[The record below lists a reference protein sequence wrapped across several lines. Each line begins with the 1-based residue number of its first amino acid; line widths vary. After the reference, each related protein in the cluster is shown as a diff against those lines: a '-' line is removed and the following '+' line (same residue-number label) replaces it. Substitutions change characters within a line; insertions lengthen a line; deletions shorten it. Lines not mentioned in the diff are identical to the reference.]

1 MDNNQI
7 YHFVKVKTKGDEDS
21 KGTWLLEADSLRVI
35 NEHFKKYVGAEI
47 KQGMKEIISRI
58 NGKVGHY
65 TNSFASTV
73 DTIMQF
79 GEKPYL
85 VIATELEFED
95 VNINYSNLKDYVGY
109 NKDGE
114 LYHSDVMSFMIKN
127 ELFVEN
133 ELKEYLYPLFEE
145 EKRKIIE
152 RELAEYERIKN
163 KYNLN

>member
-1 MDNNQI
+1 MIDIDFNKVIHGEQILFNKCKGKTIKDTYIGNEILCIIFDDNS
-7 YHFVKVKTKGDEDS
+7 FVY
-21 KGTWLLEADSLRVI
+21 LEEYDDYG
-35 NEHFKKYVGAEI
+35 N
-47 KQGMKEIISRI
+47 ISR
-58 NGKVGHY
+58 
-65 TNSFASTV
+65 
-73 DTIMQF
+73 
-79 GEKPYL
+79 
-85 VIATELEFED
+85 FED

-114 LYHSDVMSFMIKN
+114 LYHSDVTSFMIKN

>member
-1 MDNNQI
+1 MIDIDFNKVMHGEQILFNKCKGKTIKDAYIGNEILCIIFDDNS
-7 YHFVKVKTKGDEDS
+7 FVY
-21 KGTWLLEADSLRVI
+21 LEEYDDYG
-35 NEHFKKYVGAEI
+35 N
-47 KQGMKEIISRI
+47 ISR
-58 NGKVGHY
+58 
-65 TNSFASTV
+65 
-73 DTIMQF
+73 
-79 GEKPYL
+79 
-85 VIATELEFED
+85 FED

>member
-1 MDNNQI
+1 MIDIDFNKVIHGEQILFNKCKGKTIKDTYIGNEILCIIFDDNS
-7 YHFVKVKTKGDEDS
+7 FVY
-21 KGTWLLEADSLRVI
+21 LEEYDDYG
-35 NEHFKKYVGAEI
+35 N
-47 KQGMKEIISRI
+47 ISR
-58 NGKVGHY
+58 
-65 TNSFASTV
+65 
-73 DTIMQF
+73 
-79 GEKPYL
+79 
-85 VIATELEFED
+85 FEN

>member
-1 MDNNQI
+1 MIDIDFNKVIHGEQILFNKCKGKTIKDTYIGNEILCIIFDDNS
-7 YHFVKVKTKGDEDS
+7 FVY
-21 KGTWLLEADSLRVI
+21 LEEYDDYG
-35 NEHFKKYVGAEI
+35 N
-47 KQGMKEIISRI
+47 ISR
-58 NGKVGHY
+58 
-65 TNSFASTV
+65 
-73 DTIMQF
+73 
-79 GEKPYL
+79 
-85 VIATELEFED
+85 FEN
-95 VNINYSNLKDYVGY
+95 VNINYSNLKDYVAY

>member
-1 MDNNQI
+1 MIDIDFNKVIHGEQILFNKCKGKTIKDTYIGNEILCIIFDDNS
-7 YHFVKVKTKGDEDS
+7 FVY
-21 KGTWLLEADSLRVI
+21 LEEYDDYG
-35 NEHFKKYVGAEI
+35 N
-47 KQGMKEIISRI
+47 ISR
-58 NGKVGHY
+58 
-65 TNSFASTV
+65 
-73 DTIMQF
+73 F
-79 GEKPYL
+79 G
-85 VIATELEFED
+85 D

>member
-1 MDNNQI
+1 MIDIDFNKVIHGEQILFNKCKGKTIKDTYIGNEILCIIFDDNS
-7 YHFVKVKTKGDEDS
+7 FVY
-21 KGTWLLEADSLRVI
+21 LEEYDDYG
-35 NEHFKKYVGAEI
+35 N
-47 KQGMKEIISRI
+47 ISR
-58 NGKVGHY
+58 
-65 TNSFASTV
+65 
-73 DTIMQF
+73 
-79 GEKPYL
+79 
-85 VIATELEFED
+85 FED
-95 VNINYSNLKDYVGY
+95 VNINYSNLKDYAGY

>member
-1 MDNNQI
+1 MIDIDFNKVIHGEQILFSKCKGKTIKDTYIGNEILCIIFDDNS
-7 YHFVKVKTKGDEDS
+7 FVY
-21 KGTWLLEADSLRVI
+21 LEEYDDYG
-35 NEHFKKYVGAEI
+35 N
-47 KQGMKEIISRI
+47 ISR
-58 NGKVGHY
+58 
-65 TNSFASTV
+65 
-73 DTIMQF
+73 
-79 GEKPYL
+79 
-85 VIATELEFED
+85 FED

>member
-1 MDNNQI
+1 MIDIDFNKVIHGEQILFNKCKGKTIKDTYIGNEILCIIFDNNS
-7 YHFVKVKTKGDEDS
+7 FVY
-21 KGTWLLEADSLRVI
+21 LEEYDDYG
-35 NEHFKKYVGAEI
+35 N
-47 KQGMKEIISRI
+47 ISR
-58 NGKVGHY
+58 
-65 TNSFASTV
+65 
-73 DTIMQF
+73 
-79 GEKPYL
+79 
-85 VIATELEFED
+85 FED

>member
-1 MDNNQI
+1 MIDIDFNKVMHGEQILFNKCKGKTIKDTYIGNEILCIIFDDNS
-7 YHFVKVKTKGDEDS
+7 FVY
-21 KGTWLLEADSLRVI
+21 LEEYDDYG
-35 NEHFKKYVGAEI
+35 N
-47 KQGMKEIISRI
+47 ISR
-58 NGKVGHY
+58 
-65 TNSFASTV
+65 
-73 DTIMQF
+73 
-79 GEKPYL
+79 
-85 VIATELEFED
+85 FED

-145 EKRKIIE
+145 EKRKITE

>member
-1 MDNNQI
+1 MIDIDFYKVIHGEQILFNKCKGKTIKDTYIGNEILCIIFDDNS
-7 YHFVKVKTKGDEDS
+7 FVY
-21 KGTWLLEADSLRVI
+21 LEEYDDYG
-35 NEHFKKYVGAEI
+35 N
-47 KQGMKEIISRI
+47 ISR
-58 NGKVGHY
+58 
-65 TNSFASTV
+65 F
-73 DTIMQF
+73 D
-79 GEKPYL
+79 
-85 VIATELEFED
+85 D

-109 NKDGE
+109 NKDGK

-145 EKRKIIE
+145 EKKKIIE

>member
-1 MDNNQI
+1 MIDIDFNKVIHGEQI
-7 YHFVKVKTKGDEDS
+7 LFNKCKGKTIKDTYIG
-21 KGTWLLEADSLRVI
+21 
-35 NEHFKKYVGAEI
+35 NEI
-47 KQGMKEIISRI
+47 LCIIFDD
-58 NGKVGHY
+58 
-65 TNSFASTV
+65 NSFA
-73 DTIMQF
+73 
-79 GEKPYL
+79 YL
-85 VIATELEFED
+85 EEYDDYENISRFED

-133 ELKEYLYPLFEE
+133 ELKEYLCPLFEE

>member
-1 MDNNQI
+1 MIDIDFNKVIHGEQILFNKCKGKTIKDTYIGNEILCIIFDDNS
-7 YHFVKVKTKGDEDS
+7 FVY
-21 KGTWLLEADSLRVI
+21 LEEYDDYG
-35 NEHFKKYVGAEI
+35 N
-47 KQGMKEIISRI
+47 ISR
-58 NGKVGHY
+58 
-65 TNSFASTV
+65 
-73 DTIMQF
+73 
-79 GEKPYL
+79 
-85 VIATELEFED
+85 FED

-109 NKDGE
+109 NKDGK

>member
-1 MDNNQI
+1 MIDIDFYKVIHGEQILFNKCKGKIIKDTYIGNEILCIIFDDNS
-7 YHFVKVKTKGDEDS
+7 FVY
-21 KGTWLLEADSLRVI
+21 LEEYDDYG
-35 NEHFKKYVGAEI
+35 N
-47 KQGMKEIISRI
+47 ISR
-58 NGKVGHY
+58 
-65 TNSFASTV
+65 F
-73 DTIMQF
+73 D
-79 GEKPYL
+79 
-85 VIATELEFED
+85 D

-145 EKRKIIE
+145 EKKKIIE

>member
-1 MDNNQI
+1 MIDIDFNKVIHGEQILFNKCKGKTIKDTYIGNEILCIIFDDNS
-7 YHFVKVKTKGDEDS
+7 FVY
-21 KGTWLLEADSLRVI
+21 LEEYDDYG
-35 NEHFKKYVGAEI
+35 N
-47 KQGMKEIISRI
+47 ISR
-58 NGKVGHY
+58 
-65 TNSFASTV
+65 
-73 DTIMQF
+73 
-79 GEKPYL
+79 
-85 VIATELEFED
+85 FED

-145 EKRKIIE
+145 EKKKIIE

>member
-1 MDNNQI
+1 MIDIDFNKVIHGEQILFNKCKGKTIKDTYIGNEILCIIFDDNS
-7 YHFVKVKTKGDEDS
+7 FVY
-21 KGTWLLEADSLRVI
+21 LEEYDDYG
-35 NEHFKKYVGAEI
+35 N
-47 KQGMKEIISRI
+47 ISR
-58 NGKVGHY
+58 
-65 TNSFASTV
+65 
-73 DTIMQF
+73 
-79 GEKPYL
+79 
-85 VIATELEFED
+85 FED

-152 RELAEYERIKN
+152 RELVEYERIKN

>member
-1 MDNNQI
+1 MIDIDFNKVIHGEQILFNKCKGKIIKDTYIGNEILCIIFDDNS
-7 YHFVKVKTKGDEDS
+7 FVY
-21 KGTWLLEADSLRVI
+21 LEEYNDYE
-35 NEHFKKYVGAEI
+35 N
-47 KQGMKEIISRI
+47 ISR
-58 NGKVGHY
+58 
-65 TNSFASTV
+65 
-73 DTIMQF
+73 
-79 GEKPYL
+79 
-85 VIATELEFED
+85 FED

-145 EKRKIIE
+145 EKKKIIE

>member
-1 MDNNQI
+1 MIDIDFNKVIHGEQILFNKCKGKIIKDTYIGNEILCIIFDDNS
-7 YHFVKVKTKGDEDS
+7 FVY
-21 KGTWLLEADSLRVI
+21 LEEYDDYG
-35 NEHFKKYVGAEI
+35 N
-47 KQGMKEIISRI
+47 ISR
-58 NGKVGHY
+58 
-65 TNSFASTV
+65 
-73 DTIMQF
+73 
-79 GEKPYL
+79 
-85 VIATELEFED
+85 FED

-145 EKRKIIE
+145 EKKKIIE

>member
-1 MDNNQI
+1 MIDIDFNKVIHGEQILFNKCKGKIIKDTYIGNEILCIIFDDNS
-7 YHFVKVKTKGDEDS
+7 FVY
-21 KGTWLLEADSLRVI
+21 LEEYDDYE
-35 NEHFKKYVGAEI
+35 N
-47 KQGMKEIISRI
+47 ISR
-58 NGKVGHY
+58 
-65 TNSFASTV
+65 
-73 DTIMQF
+73 
-79 GEKPYL
+79 
-85 VIATELEFED
+85 FED
-95 VNINYSNLKDYVGY
+95 VNINSSNLKDYVGY

-145 EKRKIIE
+145 EKKKIIE

>member
-1 MDNNQI
+1 MIDIDFNKVIHGEQILFNKCKGKAIKDTYIGNEILCIIFDDNS
-7 YHFVKVKTKGDEDS
+7 FVY
-21 KGTWLLEADSLRVI
+21 LEEYDDYE
-35 NEHFKKYVGAEI
+35 N
-47 KQGMKEIISRI
+47 ISR
-58 NGKVGHY
+58 
-65 TNSFASTV
+65 
-73 DTIMQF
+73 
-79 GEKPYL
+79 
-85 VIATELEFED
+85 FEN

-145 EKRKIIE
+145 EKKKIIE

>member
-1 MDNNQI
+1 MIDIDFNKVMHGEQI
-7 YHFVKVKTKGDEDS
+7 LFNKCKGKTIKDTYIG
-21 KGTWLLEADSLRVI
+21 
-35 NEHFKKYVGAEI
+35 NEI
-47 KQGMKEIISRI
+47 LCIIFDD
-58 NGKVGHY
+58 
-65 TNSFASTV
+65 NSFV
-73 DTIMQF
+73 
-79 GEKPYL
+79 YL
-85 VIATELEFED
+85 EEYDDYGNIFRFED

-145 EKRKIIE
+145 EKKKIIE

>member
-1 MDNNQI
+1 MIDIDFNKVIHGEQILFNKCKGKIIKDTYIGNEILCIIFDDNS
-7 YHFVKVKTKGDEDS
+7 FVY
-21 KGTWLLEADSLRVI
+21 LEEYDDYE
-35 NEHFKKYVGAEI
+35 N
-47 KQGMKEIISRI
+47 ISR
-58 NGKVGHY
+58 
-65 TNSFASTV
+65 
-73 DTIMQF
+73 
-79 GEKPYL
+79 
-85 VIATELEFED
+85 FED

-145 EKRKIIE
+145 EKKKIIE

>member
-1 MDNNQI
+1 MIDIDFYKVIHGEQILFNKCKGKTIKDTYIGNEILCIIFDDNS
-7 YHFVKVKTKGDEDS
+7 FVY
-21 KGTWLLEADSLRVI
+21 LEEYDDYG
-35 NEHFKKYVGAEI
+35 N
-47 KQGMKEIISRI
+47 ISR
-58 NGKVGHY
+58 
-65 TNSFASTV
+65 F
-73 DTIMQF
+73 D
-79 GEKPYL
+79 
-85 VIATELEFED
+85 D

-145 EKRKIIE
+145 EKKKIIE

>member
-1 MDNNQI
+1 MIDIDFNKVIHGEQILFNKCKGKTIKDTYIGNEILCIIFDDNS
-7 YHFVKVKTKGDEDS
+7 FVY
-21 KGTWLLEADSLRVI
+21 LEEYDDYG
-35 NEHFKKYVGAEI
+35 N
-47 KQGMKEIISRI
+47 ISR
-58 NGKVGHY
+58 
-65 TNSFASTV
+65 
-73 DTIMQF
+73 
-79 GEKPYL
+79 
-85 VIATELEFED
+85 FED
-95 VNINYSNLKDYVGY
+95 VNINYSNLKYYVGY